1 MSTREQSQPS
11 ESVKTASNVLVLIET
26 EALAERLQ
34 DPHLRLV
41 DASWHMPN
49 IPRNAAQ
56 EFQAK
61 RLPGAVFF
69 DIDAIADTSSSL
81 PHMLPT
87 PEVFE
92 AHMRRLAIGSE
103 DWVVVYDVH
112 GLMSAPR
119 VWWTFR
125 YFGHERVSVLN
136 GGLPKWER
144 EGRPLASG
152 PVEEVEAEATQ
163 RASAFKAVVN
173 PALLKTFQQVRD
185 NIEHPSFQ
193 LLDVRSSG
201 RFYGQEPEPRAGL
214 RSGHVPGSKNLA
226 WNALIDPQNQT
237 LLPPEQLRQKFQEA
251 GLAVEQPVACS
262 CGSGITAC
270 MGALGLAVLGND
282 LAAVYDGA
290 WAEWG
295 AQPDAPIESY

>member
-1 MSTREQSQPS
+1 MSPQEYSQPV
-11 ESVKTASNVLVLIET
+11 ESAAARFPALIET
-26 EALAERLQ
+26 HALAERLH
-34 DPHLRLV
+34 DPALRLV

-49 IPRNAAQ
+49 AARNAAA

-69 DIDAIADTSSSL
+69 DIDAIADTGSPL
-81 PHMLPT
+81 PHMVPT
-87 PEVFE
+87 PEAFE
-92 AHMRRLAIGSE
+92 AHMRRLGIGSE

-119 VWWTFR
+119 AWWTFR

-144 EGRPLASG
+144 EGRPLESG
-152 PVEEVEAEATQ
+152 PVATEMLP
-163 RASAFKAVVN
+163 RTASFKTVVN
-173 PALLKTFQQVRD
+173 PALLKTFQQVRKNLD
-185 NIEHPSFQ
+185 TPSFQ
-193 LLDVRSSG
+193 LLDVRSPG
-201 RFYGQEPEPRAGL
+201 RFYGREPEPRAGL

-226 WNALIDPQNQT
+226 WNALIHPQEQT
-237 LLPPEQLRQKFQEA
+237 LLPPEQLAEKFREA
-251 GLAVEQPVACS
+251 GLALDQPVACS

-270 MGALGLAVLGND
+270 MGALGLYVLGYPQ
-282 LAAVYDGA
+282 AAVYDGA

-295 AQPDAPIESY
+295 AHPDAPVATRD